1 MNAAPTRATI
11 GVSIPDAAKTDWWI
25 AQLAPLLPEWTL
37 RPAEDPGDPAAV
49 RYAVVWR
56 PVDGTF
62 TPFPNLKAI
71 VSLGAG
77 IDHVLADR
85 ELPSGVPIIRTVGT
99 DLTQSMREYVALHV
113 LRHHR
118 GMPVIAANQRQQRWA
133 QQVVPPATR
142 RRVGVMGLGN
152 LGGAAART
160 LAALGFETLGWARTP
175 RAIEGVVTYAGEAEF
190 ATFLQR
196 CEILVCLLPLTP
208 ATENLL
214 DAALFAKLP
223 RGASLINAGRGPHLV
238 EEDLL
243 AALAS
248 GQLSHATLDVFRQ
261 EPLPPAHP
269 FWRHP
274 QITVTPHVASLIDP
288 ESGSRIVAANIRQF
302 EAHGEV
308 ADLADAARGY

>member
-1 MNAAPTRATI
+1 MSASPERATI
-11 GVSIPDAAKTDWWI
+11 VVSLPDAAKIAWWI
-25 AQLAPLLPEWTL
+25 DQLAPLLPGWTL
-37 RPAEDPGDPAAV
+37 RPADDPGDPEAV

-56 PVDGTF
+56 PADGTF
-62 TPFPNLKAI
+62 TPFPHLKAI

-85 ELPSGVPIIRTVGT
+85 ELPPGVPIIRTVGA
-99 DLTQSMREYVALHV
+99 DLTQRMREYVALHV

-118 GMPVIAANQRQQRWA
+118 QMPLIAANQRQQRWA

-152 LGGAAART
+152 LGASAAAT
-160 LAALGFETLGWARTP
+160 LVGLGFETLGWARTP
-175 RAIEGVVTYAGEAEF
+175 RPLEGVEVHAGPAGL
-190 ATFLQR
+190 ASFLAR

-208 ATENLL
+208 ATENIL
-214 DAALFAKLP
+214 DAALFARLP

-248 GQLSHATLDVFRQ
+248 GQLRHATLDVFRQ
-261 EPLPPAHP
+261 EPLPQAHP
-269 FWRHP
+269 FWHHP
-274 QITVTPHVASLIDP
+274 DITVTPHVASLIDP
-288 ESGSRIVAANIRQF
+288 ESGSRIVAANIQHF
-302 EAHGEV
+302 ETHGEV

>member
-1 MNAAPTRATI
+1 MNAVPTRATI
-11 GVSIPDAAKTDWWI
+11 VVSIPDAAKTDWWI

-142 RRVGVMGLGN
+142 QIRR
-152 LGGAAART
+152 
-160 LAALGFETLGWARTP
+160 
-175 RAIEGVVTYAGEAEF
+175 
-190 ATFLQR
+190 
-196 CEILVCLLPLTP
+196 
-208 ATENLL
+208 
-214 DAALFAKLP
+214 
-223 RGASLINAGRGPHLV
+223 ASCRERV
-238 EEDLL
+238 
-243 AALAS
+243 
-248 GQLSHATLDVFRQ
+248 
-261 EPLPPAHP
+261 
-269 FWRHP
+269 
-274 QITVTPHVASLIDP
+274 
-288 ESGSRIVAANIRQF
+288 
-302 EAHGEV
+302 
-308 ADLADAARGY
+308 